1 MGGICGIVQ
10 DSQYGQIDPKL
21 LSPMVAQMHKTHQ
34 CSSSV
39 DSWGTMCLGVCH
51 TPTYLAGTAT
61 IRVHGET
68 VGLGL
73 YGNIY
78 NLKELGAN
86 DRTTDPFDCLLHLY
100 LHDGM
105 SFLSRLRGDFVIVVW
120 DGREQIFCLATDRF
134 RVHSLLYSQQ
144 GPHLV
149 FASCMQ
155 ALRAC
160 PLPLEW
166 TINPE
171 AIIDMTCNSVV
182 PTPKSI
188 FREVR
193 KIPPG
198 HVLRYQRGQVT
209 LERYWDMNYLTSDL
223 SPQDILIEKLHSG
236 FQDAV
241 NCRLGDELHGN
252 YVGSFLSGGIDS
264 STITGILAQ
273 NCSWPIKSFSIGFD
287 VPGYNE
293 INYARMAAQAF
304 KVEHYEYFVSPE
316 NTFDAIP
323 LLLESFDEPFGNA
336 SAVPTYFCAKLAKE
350 HGVDI
355 LFAGDGGDELFA
367 GNERYATQR
376 VFDYYKKIP
385 SWFREH
391 VLQPTVFFLANYL
404 KVGLFHK
411 GKKYIERANIPYPL
425 RLSSW
430 GLLEIIPMT
439 DIFNDDLV
447 KNLAHQYNPDEM
459 LYEHYRRA
467 LAEDELDRQLY
478 VDLKVAIGDNDV
490 LKVTRMG
497 QAAGVNV
504 RFPFLD
510 SRLAEF
516 AATVPAS
523 LKMRGLKLRTFFKQ
537 AYAPLLP
544 QAIQGKVKHGFGL
557 PIPVWLRTDQRLN
570 QVMRDAVLGPELAQR
585 GFFQK
590 KMLEYFVDQHQS
602 DQTSF
607 FGTVLWNIMMLELW
621 MRRYSQS

>member
-10 DSQYGQIDPKL
+10 DNQDGRMDPKL
-21 LSPMVAQMHKTHQ
+21 LSPMIAQMNKARQ
-34 CSSSV
+34 GSSSV
-39 DSWGTMCLGVCH
+39 DNWGTVCLGVCH
-51 TPTYLAGTAT
+51 APTFLAGTAD

-73 YGNIY
+73 YGNVY
-78 NLKELGAN
+78 NLKELGVN

-105 SFLSRLRGDFVIVVW
+105 SLVSRLRGDFIIVVW
-120 DGREQIFCLATDRF
+120 DGREQTFCVATDRF

-144 GPHLV
+144 GPHFV
-149 FASCMQ
+149 FASCLQ

-171 AIIDMTCNSVV
+171 AIVDMTCNSVV

-198 HVLRYQRGQVT
+198 HVLRYQHGQVK
-209 LERYWDMNYLTSDL
+209 LEQYWDMNYLTSDP
-223 SPQDILIEKLHSG
+223 SPQDELIEKLHAG
-236 FQDAV
+236 FQDAID
-241 NCRLGDELHGN
+241 CQLGDERRGN
-252 YVGSFLSGGIDS
+252 HIGSFLSGGIDS

-273 NCSWPIKSFSIGFD
+273 NCSRPIKSFSIGFD

-293 INYARMAAQAF
+293 INYARMAAKAF
-304 KVEHYEYFVSPE
+304 KAEHYEYFVSPQD
-316 NTFDAIP
+316 TYDAIP

-376 VFDYYKKIP
+376 VFDYYQKIP
-385 SWFREH
+385 FWCREH
-391 VLQPTVFFLANYL
+391 VVQPTVFSLANYL
-404 KVGLFHK
+404 KVSLFLK
-411 GKKYIERANIPYPL
+411 GKKYIERANIPYPQ

-430 GLLEIIPMT
+430 GLLEVIPMS
-439 DIFNDDLV
+439 DIFHDDLV
-447 KNLAHQYNPDEM
+447 KTLGEQYNP
-459 LYEHYRRA
+459 YEYVYDHYRRA
-467 LAEDELDRQLY
+467 LANHELDRQLY
-478 VDLKVAIGDNDV
+478 VDLKVAIGDNDI

-537 AYAPLLP
+537 AYVPLLP

-570 QVMRDAVLGPELAQR
+570 QMMRDAVLGQELTQR

-590 KMLEYFVDQHQS
+590 KTLEYFVEQHQS

-621 MRRYSQS
+621 MRRYSKP

>member
-10 DSQYGQIDPKL
+10 DSRDGRMDSKL
-21 LSPMVAQMHKTHQ
+21 LSPMIAQMNKGNKF
-34 CSSSV
+34 SSSINN
-39 DSWGTMCLGVCH
+39 WQTMCLGICH
-51 TPTYLAGTAT
+51 TPTFLTGTAD

-73 YGNIY
+73 FGNVY
-78 NLKELGAN
+78 NLKALGVN
-86 DRTTDPFDCLLHLY
+86 DRNSDPFDCLLHFY

-105 SFLSRLRGDFVIVVW
+105 SFLSSLRGDFVIVVW
-120 DGREQIFCLATDRF
+120 DGREQTFCLATDRF

-144 GPHLV
+144 GPHFV

-171 AIIDMTCNSVV
+171 AIVDMTCNSVI

-188 FREVR
+188 FGEVR

-198 HVLRYQRGQVT
+198 HVLCYQKGQIK
-209 LERYWDMNYLTSDL
+209 LEQYWDMNYLTSDP
-223 SPQDILIEKLHSG
+223 SPQDTLIQKLHAG
-236 FQDAV
+236 FQDAID
-241 NCRLGDELHGN
+241 CRLGAERQGN
-252 YVGSFLSGGIDS
+252 HIGSFLSGGIDS

-273 NCSWPIKSFSIGFD
+273 TCSQPIKSFSIGFD

-304 KVEHYEYFVSPE
+304 KAEHYEYFVSPAD
-316 NTFDAIP
+316 TYDVIP

-355 LFAGDGGDELFA
+355 MFAGDGGDELFA

-376 VFDYYKKIP
+376 VFDYYQKFP
-385 SWFREH
+385 SWLREH
-391 VLQPTVFFLANYL
+391 VVQPTVFSLANYL
-404 KVGLFHK
+404 KIGLFLK
-411 GKKYIERANIPYPL
+411 GKKYIERANIPYPQ

-430 GLLEIIPMT
+430 GLFEVIPMT
-439 DIFNDDLV
+439 DIFHDALV
-447 KNLAHQYNPDEM
+447 KTLGEQYNPYEY
-459 LYEHYRRA
+459 LYDRYRRA
-467 LAEDELDRQLY
+467 LATHELDRQLY
-478 VDLKVAIGDNDV
+478 VDLKVAIGDNDI

-516 AATVPAS
+516 SATIPAT

-537 AYAPLLP
+537 AYLHLLP
-544 QAIQGKVKHGFGL
+544 KAIQGKVKHGFGL
-557 PIPVWLRTDQRLN
+557 PIPVWLRNDQRLN
-570 QVMRDAVLGPELAQR
+570 QIMRDAVLGPELAQR

-590 KMLEYFVDQHQS
+590 KTLEYFVEQHQS

-621 MRRYSQS
+621 MRRYSKL